1 MIDINRIRNNKEEV
15 EKALIK
21 RMDNVNLNELLEWD
35 KEKRRIGTLMDEYR
49 AERRKASDKIADLK
63 RSGKNAD
70 DIVKEMKEL
79 GSKIDKGMIK
89 YNELDKKIF
98 DYLALLPNIPDDDV
112 PAGGKENNEVLRT
125 NLEQPK
131 FNFKLKPHYEIL
143 KDLKMVDYD
152 RGIKIAG
159 EKNWIYTGIGARLE
173 WSLIN
178 YFIDTHIKNGFRFM
192 MLPYML
198 KYDCGFGAGQFPKF
212 NDEVYMI
219 KTEDNEEKNAKFLLP
234 TAETG
239 LVNLHS
245 DEIMNIDE
253 LPKKYFAYT
262 QCFRVEAGSS
272 REEERGTIRGHQFNK
287 VEMVEYVTEDKTE
300 EAFDELLNIAEGLM
314 KSLGLHYQVSKL
326 AAGDCAQGM
335 CRTYDIE
342 VWIPSMGI
350 YKEVSSVSNSRDYQA
365 RRNNT
370 KYRDN
375 NGNLHYACTLNGSG
389 LATSR
394 LVPAIVEQYQ
404 NEDGSI
410 RVPEVLRPYMGGLEV
425 INNKSIKG

>member
-15 EKALIK
+15 EKALLK
-21 RMDNVNLNELLEWD
+21 RMDNVDLDELLEWD
-35 KEKRRIGTLMDEYR
+35 KEKRRLGAQMDEYR
-49 AERRKASDKIADLK
+49 AERRKASDTIPKMK
-63 RSGKNAD
+63 KEGKDTTA
-70 DIVKEMKEL
+70 IVKQMKEL
-79 GSKIDKGMIK
+79 GTKIDEGMVK
-89 YNELDKKIF
+89 YNELEKKIF
-98 DYLALLPNIPDDDV
+98 DYLAGLPNTPDDDV
-112 PAGGKENNEVLRT
+112 LAGGKENNEVLRT
-125 NLEQPK
+125 HLTKPE
-131 FNFKLKPHYEIL
+131 FDFEIKPHYEIL
-143 KDLKMVDYD
+143 KDLKMVDYE
-152 RGIKIAG
+152 RGVKIAG

-173 WSLIN
+173 WALIN
-178 YFIDTHIKNGFRFM
+178 YFIDTHIKNGFQFM

-198 KYDCGFGAGQFPKF
+198 KYECGFGAGQFPKF

-219 KTEDNEEKNAKFLLP
+219 KTEENDEKHIKFLLP

-239 LVNLHS
+239 LVNVHS
-245 DEIMNIDE
+245 NEILNIDE

-287 VEMVEYVTEDKTE
+287 VEMVEYVSQDKTE
-300 EAFDELLNIAEGLM
+300 EAFNELLNIAEGLM
-314 KSLGLHYQVSKL
+314 KNLGLHYQVSKL

-370 KYRDN
+370 KYRDTD
-375 NGNLHYACTLNGSG
+375 GNLHYVCTLNGSG

-404 NEDGSI
+404 NKDGSI
-410 RVPEVLRPYMGGLEV
+410 IVPEVLRPYLGGLEV
-425 INNKSIKG
+425 IR

>member
-1 MIDINRIRNNKEEV
+1 MIDINKIRNNKEEV
-15 EKALIK
+15 EKALLK
-21 RMDNVNLNELLEWD
+21 RMDNVNLDELLEWD

-49 AERRKASDKIADLK
+49 AERRKVSDTIPAMKK
-63 RSGKNAD
+63 EGKD
-70 DIVKEMKEL
+70 TTEIVEQMKEL
-79 GSKIDKGMIK
+79 GTKIDEGMNK

-98 DYLALLPNIPDDDV
+98 DYLAELPNTPDDDV
-112 PAGGKENNEVLRT
+112 PAGGKENNEVLGT

-131 FNFKLKPHYEIL
+131 FDFEIKPHYEIL
-143 KDLKMVDYD
+143 KDLKMVDYE
-152 RGIKIAG
+152 RGTKIAG

-173 WSLIN
+173 WALIN
-178 YFIDTHIKNGFRFM
+178 YFIDTHIKNGFQFM

-198 KYDCGFGAGQFPKF
+198 KYECGFGAGQFPKF

-219 KTEDNEEKNAKFLLP
+219 KDEENDEKNTKFLLP

-239 LVNLHS
+239 LVNIHS
-245 DEIMNIDE
+245 NEILNIDE

-287 VEMVEYVTEDKTE
+287 VEMVQYVTEDKTE
-300 EAFDELLNIAEGLM
+300 EAFNELLNIAEGLM
-314 KSLGLHYQVSKL
+314 KNLGLHYQVSKL

-375 NGNLHYACTLNGSG
+375 NGNLHYICTLNGSG

-404 NEDGSI
+404 NADGSI
-410 RVPEVLRPYMGGLEV
+410 TIPEVLRPYLDGLEV
-425 INNKSIKG
+425 IK

>member
-15 EKALIK
+15 EKALLK

-35 KEKRRIGTLMDEYR
+35 KEKRQIGTLMDQYR
-49 AERRKASDKIADLK
+49 AERRKASDKIAELK
-63 RSGKNAD
+63 RAGENTD
-70 DIVKEMKEL
+70 DIVKEMKDL
-79 GSKIDKGMIK
+79 GTKIDEGMVK
-89 YNELDKKIF
+89 YNKLDKKIF
-98 DYLALLPNIPDDDV
+98 DYLALLPNTPDEDV

-131 FNFKLKPHYEIL
+131 FDFKLKPHYEIL
-143 KDLKMVDYD
+143 KNLNMVDYD

-173 WSLIN
+173 WALIN
-178 YFIDTHIKNGFRFM
+178 YFIDTHIKNGFQFM

-198 KYDCGFGAGQFPKF
+198 KYECGFGAGQFPKF

-219 KTEDNEEKNAKFLLP
+219 KTEDDEEKNTKFLLP

-245 DEIMNIDE
+245 NEIMNIDE

-287 VEMVEYVTEDKTE
+287 VEMVQYVTEDKTE

-326 AAGDCAQGM
+326 VAGDCAQGM

-370 KYRDN
+370 KYRDTA
-375 NGNLHYACTLNGSG
+375 GNLHYACTLNGSG

-410 RVPEVLRPYMGGLEV
+410 TIPEVLRPYMGGKD
-425 INNKSIKG
+425 IIK

>member
-15 EKALIK
+15 EKALLK
-21 RMDNVNLNELLEWD
+21 RMDNVDLDELLEWD
-35 KEKRRIGTLMDEYR
+35 KEKRRLGAQMDEYR
-49 AERRKASDKIADLK
+49 AERRKASDTIPKMK
-63 RSGKNAD
+63 KEGKDTTA
-70 DIVKEMKEL
+70 IVEQMKEL
-79 GSKIDKGMIK
+79 GTKIDEGMVK
-89 YNELDKKIF
+89 YNELEKKIF
-98 DYLALLPNIPDDDV
+98 DYLAGLPNTPDDDV
-112 PAGGKENNEVLRT
+112 LAGGKENNEVLRT
-125 NLEQPK
+125 HLTKPE
-131 FNFKLKPHYEIL
+131 FDFEIKPHYEIL
-143 KDLKMVDYD
+143 KDLKMVDYE
-152 RGIKIAG
+152 RGVKIAG

-173 WSLIN
+173 WALIN
-178 YFIDTHIKNGFRFM
+178 YFIDTHIKNGFQFM

-198 KYDCGFGAGQFPKF
+198 KYECGFGAGQFPKF

-219 KTEDNEEKNAKFLLP
+219 KTEENDEKHIKFLLP

-239 LVNLHS
+239 LVNVHS
-245 DEIMNIDE
+245 NEILNIDE

-287 VEMVEYVTEDKTE
+287 VEMVEYVSQDKTE
-300 EAFDELLNIAEGLM
+300 EAFNELLNIAEGLM
-314 KSLGLHYQVSKL
+314 KNLGLHYQVSKL

-370 KYRDN
+370 KYRDTD
-375 NGNLHYACTLNGSG
+375 GNLHYVCTLNGSG

-404 NEDGSI
+404 NKDGSI
-410 RVPEVLRPYMGGLEV
+410 TVPEVLRPYLGGLE
-425 INNKSIKG
+425 IIR

>member
-1 MIDINRIRNNKEEV
+1 MIDINRIRNNKDEI
-15 EKALIK
+15 EKALLK
-21 RMDNVNLNELLEWD
+21 RIDNVNLDQLLEWD
-35 KEKRRIGTLMDEYR
+35 KEKRKIGTLMDEYR
-49 AERRKASDKIADLK
+49 SQRKKVSDTIPKLKKEGKDTSEIVNEMKVLGDKID
-63 RSGKNAD
+63 
-70 DIVKEMKEL
+70 E
-79 GSKIDKGMIK
+79 GMVK

-98 DYLALLPNIPDDDV
+98 DYLASLPNIPDDDILS
-112 PAGGKENNEVLRT
+112 GGKENNKVIDT
-125 NLEQPK
+125 YLEKTK
-131 FNFKLKPHYEIL
+131 FDFELKPHYEIL
-143 KDLKMVDYD
+143 KKLNMVDYD

-159 EKNWIYTGIGARLE
+159 EKSWIYTGIGARLE
-173 WSLIN
+173 WALIN
-178 YFIDTHIKNGFRFM
+178 YFIDTHIKNGFQFM

-198 KYDCGFGAGQFPKF
+198 KQECGFGAGQFPKF
-212 NDEVYMI
+212 NDEVYVI
-219 KTEDNEEKNAKFLLP
+219 EGDDAKNSKFLLP
-234 TAETG
+234 TAETA
-239 LVNLHS
+239 LVNIHS
-245 DEIMNIDE
+245 NEIMDIKE

-300 EAFDELLNIAEGLM
+300 EAFNELLDIAEGLV

-326 AAGDCAQGM
+326 AAGDCSGAM

-370 KYRDN
+370 RYRDE

-394 LVPAIVEQYQ
+394 LVPAIAEQYQ
-404 NEDGSI
+404 NADGSI
-410 RVPEVLRPYMGGLEV
+410 TVPEVLRPYMGGMEV
-425 INNKSIKG
+425 IK

>member
-15 EKALIK
+15 EKALLK
-21 RMDNVNLNELLEWD
+21 RMDNVDLDELLEWD
-35 KEKRRIGTLMDEYR
+35 KEKRRLGAQMDEYR
-49 AERRKASDKIADLK
+49 AERRKASDTIPKMK
-63 RSGKNAD
+63 KEGKDTTA
-70 DIVKEMKEL
+70 IVEQMKEL
-79 GSKIDKGMIK
+79 GTKIDEGMVK
-89 YNELDKKIF
+89 YNELEKKIF
-98 DYLALLPNIPDDDV
+98 DYLAGLPNTPDDDV
-112 PAGGKENNEVLRT
+112 LAGGKENNEVLRT
-125 NLEQPK
+125 HLTKPE
-131 FNFKLKPHYEIL
+131 FDFEIKPHYEIL
-143 KDLKMVDYD
+143 KDLKMVDYE
-152 RGIKIAG
+152 RGVKIAG

-173 WSLIN
+173 WALIN
-178 YFIDTHIKNGFRFM
+178 YFIDTHIKNGFQFM

-198 KYDCGFGAGQFPKF
+198 KYECGFGAGQFPKF

-219 KTEDNEEKNAKFLLP
+219 KTEENDEKHIKFLLP

-239 LVNLHS
+239 LVNVHS
-245 DEIMNIDE
+245 NEILNIDG

-287 VEMVEYVTEDKTE
+287 VEMVEYVSQDKTE
-300 EAFDELLNIAEGLM
+300 EAFNELLNIAEGIM
-314 KSLGLHYQVSKL
+314 KNLGLHYQVSKL

-370 KYRDN
+370 KYRDTD
-375 NGNLHYACTLNGSG
+375 GNLHYVCTLNGSG
-389 LATSR
+389 LATS
-394 LVPAIVEQYQ
+394 I
-404 NEDGSI
+404 GSSHCRTI
-410 RVPEVLRPYMGGLEV
+410 S
-425 INNKSIKG
+425 K

>member
-15 EKALIK
+15 EKALLK
-21 RMDNVNLNELLEWD
+21 RMNNVNLDELLKWD
-35 KEKRRIGTLMDEYR
+35 KEKRKIGTLMDEYR
-49 AERRKASDKIADLK
+49 AERRKVSDTIPQMKKEGKDTTKI
-63 RSGKNAD
+63 
-70 DIVKEMKEL
+70 VEQMKEL
-79 GSKIDKGMIK
+79 GNKIDEGMVK

-98 DYLALLPNIPDDDV
+98 DYLAGLPNTPDDDV
-112 PAGGKENNEVLRT
+112 PAGGKENNEVLST

-131 FNFKLKPHYEIL
+131 FDFEIKPHYEIL
-143 KDLKMVDYD
+143 KDLNMVDYE
-152 RGIKIAG
+152 RGTKIAG

-173 WSLIN
+173 WALIN
-178 YFIDTHIKNGFRFM
+178 YFIDTHLKNGFQFM

-198 KYDCGFGAGQFPKF
+198 KYECGFGAGQFPKF

-219 KTEDNEEKNAKFLLP
+219 QDEETGEKNQKFLLP

-239 LVNLHS
+239 LVNVHS
-245 DEIMNIDE
+245 NEIMDINE

-287 VEMVEYVTEDKTE
+287 VEMVQYVTEDKTE
-300 EAFDELLNIAEGLM
+300 EAFNELLNIAEGLM

-370 KYRDN
+370 KYRDE
-375 NGNLHYACTLNGSG
+375 NGNLHYVCTLNGSG

-404 NEDGSI
+404 NADGSI
-410 RVPEVLRPYMGGLEV
+410 TVPEVLRPYLGGLKV
-425 INNKSIKG
+425 IK

>member
-15 EKALIK
+15 EKALLK
-21 RMDNVNLNELLEWD
+21 RMDNVNLDELLEWD
-35 KEKRRIGTLMDEYR
+35 KEKRQIGTLMDEYR
-49 AERRKASDKIADLK
+49 AQRRKASDKIAELK
-63 RSGKNAD
+63 KAGENTD
-70 DIVKEMKEL
+70 DIVKEMKDL
-79 GSKIDKGMIK
+79 GTKIDEGMVK
-89 YNELDKKIF
+89 YKELDKKIF
-98 DYLALLPNIPDDDV
+98 DYLALLPNTPDEDV

-131 FNFKLKPHYEIL
+131 FNFELKPHYEIL
-143 KDLKMVDYD
+143 KDLKMVDYE

-173 WSLIN
+173 WALIN
-178 YFIDTHIKNGFRFM
+178 YFIDTHIKNGFKFM

-219 KTEDNEEKNAKFLLP
+219 KTEDGEEKNTKFLLP

-245 DEIMNIDE
+245 NEIMNIDE

-287 VEMVEYVTEDKTE
+287 VEMVEYVPEDKTE
-300 EAFDELLNIAEGLM
+300 KAFDELLNIAEGLM

-335 CRTYDIE
+335 CRTHDIE

-375 NGNLHYACTLNGSG
+375 DGNLHYACTLNGSG

-394 LVPAIVEQYQ
+394 LVPAIAEQYQ

-410 RVPEVLRPYMGGLEV
+410 TIPEVLRSYMGGLE
-425 INNKSIKG
+425 IIK

>member
-1 MIDINRIRNNKEEV
+1 MIDIKRIRSNKEEV
-15 EKALIK
+15 EKALLK
-21 RMDNVNLNELLEWD
+21 RMDNVDLGKLLEWD
-35 KEKRRIGTLMDEYR
+35 KEKRRIGTLMDENR
-49 AERRKASDKIADLK
+49 AERRKASDVIP
-63 RSGKNAD
+63 
-70 DIVKEMKEL
+70 EMKKEGKDTTEIIKQMKDL
-79 GSKIDKGMIK
+79 GDKIDEGMAK

-98 DYLALLPNIPDDDV
+98 DYLAELPNIPDDDV

-125 NLEQPK
+125 YLKQP
-131 FNFKLKPHYEIL
+131 NFDFEIKPHYEIL
-143 KDLKMVDYD
+143 KDLKMVDYE
-152 RGIKIAG
+152 RGVKIAG
-159 EKNWIYTGIGARLE
+159 EKNWIYTGVGARLE
-173 WSLIN
+173 WALIN
-178 YFIDTHIKNGFRFM
+178 YFIDTHIKNGFQFM

-198 KYDCGFGAGQFPKF
+198 KYECGFGAGQFPKF

-219 KTEDNEEKNAKFLLP
+219 KDEENDEKNAKFLLP

-239 LVNLHS
+239 LVNIHS
-245 DEIMNIDE
+245 NEILNIDE

-287 VEMVEYVTEDKTE
+287 VEMVQYVTEDKTE
-300 EAFDELLNIAEGLM
+300 EAFNELLNIAEGLM
-314 KSLGLHYQVSKL
+314 KKLGLHYQVSKL

-375 NGNLHYACTLNGSG
+375 DGNLHYVCTLNGSG

-404 NEDGSI
+404 NKDGSI
-410 RVPEVLRPYMGGLEV
+410 TVPEVLRPYLGGLEV
-425 INNKSIKG
+425 IK

>member
-15 EKALIK
+15 EKALLK
-21 RMDNVNLNELLEWD
+21 RMDNVDLDELLERD
-35 KEKRRIGTLMDEYR
+35 KEKRRLGAQMDEYR
-49 AERRKASDKIADLK
+49 AERRKASDTIPKMK
-63 RSGKNAD
+63 KEGKDTTA
-70 DIVKEMKEL
+70 IVEQIKEL
-79 GSKIDKGMIK
+79 GTKIDEGMVK
-89 YNELDKKIF
+89 YNELEKKIF
-98 DYLALLPNIPDDDV
+98 DYLAGLPNTPDDDV
-112 PAGGKENNEVLRT
+112 LAGGKENNEVLRT
-125 NLEQPK
+125 HLTKPE
-131 FNFKLKPHYEIL
+131 FDFEIKPHYEIL
-143 KDLKMVDYD
+143 KDLKMVDYE
-152 RGIKIAG
+152 RGVKIAG

-173 WSLIN
+173 WALIN
-178 YFIDTHIKNGFRFM
+178 YFIDTHIKNGFQFM

-198 KYDCGFGAGQFPKF
+198 KYECGFGAGQFPKF

-219 KTEDNEEKNAKFLLP
+219 KTEENDENHIKFLLP

-239 LVNLHS
+239 LVNVHS
-245 DEIMNIDE
+245 NEILNIDE

-287 VEMVEYVTEDKTE
+287 VEMVEYVSQDKTE
-300 EAFDELLNIAEGLM
+300 EAFNELLNIAERIM
-314 KSLGLHYQVSKL
+314 KNLGLHYQVSKL

-370 KYRDN
+370 KYRDTD
-375 NGNLHYACTLNGSG
+375 GNLHYVCTLNGSG

-404 NEDGSI
+404 NKDGSI
-410 RVPEVLRPYMGGLEV
+410 TVPEVLRPYLGGLEV
-425 INNKSIKG
+425 IR

>member
-15 EKALIK
+15 EKALLK

-35 KEKRRIGTLMDEYR
+35 KEKRQIGTLMDQYR

-63 RSGKNAD
+63 KVGENTD

-79 GSKIDKGMIK
+79 GTKIDEGMIK

-98 DYLALLPNIPDDDV
+98 DYLALLPNTPDEDV

-131 FNFKLKPHYEIL
+131 YDFKLKPHYEIL
-143 KDLKMVDYD
+143 KDLNMVDYE

-159 EKNWIYTGIGARLE
+159 EKSWIYTGIGARLE
-173 WSLIN
+173 WALIN
-178 YFIDTHIKNGFRFM
+178 YFIDTHIKNGFQFM

-198 KYDCGFGAGQFPKF
+198 KYECGFGAGQFPKF

-219 KTEDNEEKNAKFLLP
+219 KNEDQDEKNTKFLLP

-245 DEIMNIDE
+245 NEIMNIDE

-287 VEMVEYVTEDKTE
+287 VEMVQYVTEDKTE
-300 EAFDELLNIAEGLM
+300 ESFDELLNIAEGLM

-365 RRNNT
+365 RRNNA
-370 KYRDN
+370 KYRDAD
-375 NGNLHYACTLNGSG
+375 GNLHYACTLNASG

-394 LVPAIVEQYQ
+394 LLPAIVEQCQ
-404 NEDGSI
+404 NADGSI
-410 RVPEVLRPYMGGLEV
+410 TIPEVLRPYLGGLEK
-425 INNKSIKG
+425 ID

>member
-15 EKALIK
+15 EKALLK
-21 RMDNVNLNELLEWD
+21 RMDNVDLDELLEWD
-35 KEKRRIGTLMDEYR
+35 KEKRRLGAQMDEYR
-49 AERRKASDKIADLK
+49 AERRKASDTIPKMK
-63 RSGKNAD
+63 KEGKDTTA
-70 DIVKEMKEL
+70 IVEQMKEL
-79 GSKIDKGMIK
+79 GTKIDEGMVK
-89 YNELDKKIF
+89 YNELEKKIF
-98 DYLALLPNIPDDDV
+98 DYLAGLPNTPDDDV
-112 PAGGKENNEVLRT
+112 LAGGKENNEVLRT
-125 NLEQPK
+125 HLTKPE
-131 FNFKLKPHYEIL
+131 FDFEIKPHYEIL
-143 KDLKMVDYD
+143 KDLKMVDYE
-152 RGIKIAG
+152 RGVKIAG

-173 WSLIN
+173 WALIN
-178 YFIDTHIKNGFRFM
+178 YFIDTHIKNGFQFM

-198 KYDCGFGAGQFPKF
+198 KYECGFGAGQFPKF

-219 KTEDNEEKNAKFLLP
+219 KTEENDEKHIKFLLP

-239 LVNLHS
+239 LVNVHS
-245 DEIMNIDE
+245 NEILNIDE

-300 EAFDELLNIAEGLM
+300 EAFNELLNIAEGLM
-314 KSLGLHYQVSKL
+314 KNLGLHYQVSKL

-370 KYRDN
+370 KYRDTD
-375 NGNLHYACTLNGSG
+375 GNLHYVCTLNGSG

-404 NEDGSI
+404 NKDGSI
-410 RVPEVLRPYMGGLEV
+410 TVPEVLRPYLGGLEV
-425 INNKSIKG
+425 IR

>member
-15 EKALIK
+15 EKALLK

-35 KEKRRIGTLMDEYR
+35 KEKRQIGTLMDGYR
-49 AERRKASDKIADLK
+49 AERRKASDKIAELK
-63 RSGKNAD
+63 RAGENTD
-70 DIVKEMKEL
+70 NIVKEMKEL
-79 GSKIDKGMIK
+79 GTKIDEGMIK

-98 DYLALLPNIPDDDV
+98 DYLALLPNTPDEDV

-131 FNFKLKPHYEIL
+131 LDFKLKPHYEIL
-143 KDLKMVDYD
+143 KDLNMVDYE

-173 WSLIN
+173 WALIN
-178 YFIDTHIKNGFRFM
+178 YFIDTHIKNGFQFM

-198 KYDCGFGAGQFPKF
+198 KYECGFGAGQFPKF

-219 KTEDNEEKNAKFLLP
+219 KTEDEDEKNTKFLLP

-245 DEIMNIDE
+245 NEIMNIDE

-287 VEMVEYVTEDKTE
+287 VEMVQYVTEDKTE

-350 YKEVSSVSNSRDYQA
+350 YKEVSSVSNSKDYQA

-375 NGNLHYACTLNGSG
+375 DGNLHYVCTLNGSG

-410 RVPEVLRPYMGGLEV
+410 TIPEVLRPYMGGLEV
-425 INNKSIKG
+425 IK

>member
-1 MIDINRIRNNKEEV
+1 MKMIDINRIRNNKEEV
-15 EKALIK
+15 EKALLK
-21 RMDNVNLNELLEWD
+21 RMDNADLDELLAWD

-49 AERRKASDKIADLK
+49 AERRKVSDAIP
-63 RSGKNAD
+63 
-70 DIVKEMKEL
+70 EMKKEGKDTTEIIEQMKDL
-79 GSKIDKGMIK
+79 GAKIDEGMAK
-89 YNELDKKIF
+89 YNKLDKKIF
-98 DYLALLPNIPDDDV
+98 DYLAELPNIPDDDV

-125 NLEQPK
+125 YLKQP
-131 FNFKLKPHYEIL
+131 NFDFEIKPHYQIL
-143 KDLKMVDYD
+143 KDLKMVDYE
-152 RGIKIAG
+152 RGVKIAG
-159 EKNWIYTGIGARLE
+159 EKNWIYTGVGARLE
-173 WSLIN
+173 WALIN
-178 YFIDTHIKNGFRFM
+178 YFIDTHIKNGFQFVI
-192 MLPYML
+192 LPYML
-198 KYDCGFGAGQFPKF
+198 KYECGFGAGQFPKF

-219 KTEDNEEKNAKFLLP
+219 KDEENDEKNAKFLLP

-239 LVNLHS
+239 LVNIHS
-245 DEIMNIDE
+245 NEILNTDE

-287 VEMVEYVTEDKTE
+287 VEMVEYVPLDKTE
-300 EAFDELLNIAEGLM
+300 EAFNELLNIAEGLM
-314 KSLGLHYQVSKL
+314 KKLGLHYQVSKL

-375 NGNLHYACTLNGSG
+375 DGNLHYVCTLNGSG

-404 NEDGSI
+404 NADGSVT
-410 RVPEVLRPYMGGLEV
+410 VPEVLRPYLGGLE
-425 INNKSIKG
+425 IIK

>member
-15 EKALIK
+15 AKALLK
-21 RMDNVNLNELLEWD
+21 RMDNVDLDELLEWD
-35 KEKRRIGTLMDEYR
+35 KEKRRLGAQMDEYR
-49 AERRKASDKIADLK
+49 AERRKASDTIPKMK
-63 RSGKNAD
+63 KEGKDTTA
-70 DIVKEMKEL
+70 IVEQMKKL
-79 GSKIDKGMIK
+79 GTKIDEEMVK
-89 YNELDKKIF
+89 YNELEKKIF
-98 DYLALLPNIPDDDV
+98 DYLAGLPNTPDDDV
-112 PAGGKENNEVLRT
+112 LAGGKENNEVLRT
-125 NLEQPK
+125 HLTKPE
-131 FNFKLKPHYEIL
+131 FDFEIKPHYEIL
-143 KDLKMVDYD
+143 KDLKMVDYE
-152 RGIKIAG
+152 RGVKIAG

-173 WSLIN
+173 WALIN
-178 YFIDTHIKNGFRFM
+178 YFIDTHIKNGFQFM

-198 KYDCGFGAGQFPKF
+198 KYECGFGAGQFPKF

-219 KTEDNEEKNAKFLLP
+219 KTEENDEKHIKFLLP

-239 LVNLHS
+239 LVNVHS
-245 DEIMNIDE
+245 NEILNIDE

-300 EAFDELLNIAEGLM
+300 EAFNELLNIAEGLM
-314 KSLGLHYQVSKL
+314 KNLGLHYQVSKL

-370 KYRDN
+370 KYRDTD
-375 NGNLHYACTLNGSG
+375 GNLHYVCTLNGSG

-404 NEDGSI
+404 NKDGSI
-410 RVPEVLRPYMGGLEV
+410 TVPEVLRPYLGGLEV
-425 INNKSIKG
+425 IR

>member
-15 EKALIK
+15 EKALLK
-21 RMDNVNLNELLEWD
+21 RMDNVNLEQVLEWD
-35 KEKRRIGTLMDEYR
+35 KEKRKIGAQKDELR
-49 AERRKASDKIADLK
+49 AERKRVSDTIPELK
-63 RSGKNAD
+63 KEKKD
-70 DIVKEMKEL
+70 TTEIVNQMKEL
-79 GSKIDKGMIK
+79 GERIAKLETD

-98 DYLALLPNIPDDDV
+98 DYLAILPNTPDDDV
-112 PAGGKENNEVLRT
+112 KAGGKENNEVLYT
-125 NLEQPK
+125 YLKQPK
-131 FNFKLKPHYEIL
+131 FNFELKPHYEIL
-143 KDLKMVDYD
+143 KDLKMIDFE
-152 RGIKIAG
+152 RGVKIAG
-159 EKNWIYTGIGARLE
+159 EKAWIYTGIGARLE
-173 WSLIN
+173 WALIN
-178 YFIDTHIKNGFRFM
+178 YFIDTHIKNGFQFM
-192 MLPYML
+192 MVPYML
-198 KYDCGFGAGQFPKF
+198 NYECGFGAGQFPKF
-212 NDEVYMI
+212 NDEVYKI
-219 KTEDNEEKNAKFLLP
+219 EGATEEKNSKFLLP
-234 TAETG
+234 TAETA

-245 DEIMNIDE
+245 NEIMDVNE

-287 VEMVEYVTEDKTE
+287 VEMVQYVTEDKTE
-300 EAFDELLNIAEGLM
+300 EAFDELLNIAKNLM
-314 KSLGLHYQVSKL
+314 ENLGLHFQVSKL

-375 NGNLHYACTLNGSG
+375 EGNLHYACTLNGSG

-410 RVPEVLRPYMGGLEV
+410 TVPEVLKPYLGGLE
-425 INNKSIKG
+425 IIK

>member
-15 EKALIK
+15 EKALLK
-21 RMDNVNLNELLEWD
+21 RMDNVDLDELLEWD
-35 KEKRRIGTLMDEYR
+35 KEKRRLGAQMDEYR
-49 AERRKASDKIADLK
+49 AERRKASDTIPKMK
-63 RSGKNAD
+63 KEGKGTTA
-70 DIVKEMKEL
+70 IVEQMKEL
-79 GSKIDKGMIK
+79 GTKIDEGMVK
-89 YNELDKKIF
+89 YNELEKKIF
-98 DYLALLPNIPDDDV
+98 DYLAGLPNTPDDDV
-112 PAGGKENNEVLRT
+112 LAGGKENNEVLRT
-125 NLEQPK
+125 HLTKPE
-131 FNFKLKPHYEIL
+131 FDFEIKPHYEIL
-143 KDLKMVDYD
+143 KDLKMVDYE
-152 RGIKIAG
+152 RGVKIAG

-173 WSLIN
+173 WALIN
-178 YFIDTHIKNGFRFM
+178 YFIDTHIKNGFQFM

-198 KYDCGFGAGQFPKF
+198 KYECGFGAGQFPKF

-219 KTEDNEEKNAKFLLP
+219 KTEENDEKHIKFLLP

-239 LVNLHS
+239 LVNVHS
-245 DEIMNIDE
+245 NEILNIDE

-300 EAFDELLNIAEGLM
+300 EAFNELLNIAEGIM
-314 KSLGLHYQVSKL
+314 NNLGLHYQVSKL

-370 KYRDN
+370 KYRDTD
-375 NGNLHYACTLNGSG
+375 GNLHYVCTLNGSG

-404 NEDGSI
+404 NKDGSI
-410 RVPEVLRPYMGGLEV
+410 TVPEVLRPYLGGLEV
-425 INNKSIKG
+425 IR